1 VIDAMSHGTRFLH
14 RLHAALMPDYNRA
27 AAVYWW
33 MLILAGAVA
42 IGMAI
47 HEAALRPLQSQLQIV
62 AVCIASAL
70 AGGFPIPL
78 RGTKSSF
85 SAAEIFIF
93 LALLYVGLDAAC
105 LAAATEAFVA
115 SARTSKRWTSRFVS
129 PAVAAFSIG
138 VAGWIFL
145 EVSSALQSRQLYGE
159 GALLGLLPVV
169 AVVYFLLT
177 SFMVRMVLH
186 LKSEQPLRV
195 GVLLGSFGWIG
206 TTYAANAF
214 IAALLYLTA
223 RHAGAIVLLAAGPMI
238 ALLLTTLHFHFR
250 QREAEAAEAAA
261 RVEAAEREAAQ
272 SARHNEELR
281 RIAGDG
287 RTSLVDR
294 KHFLERLAKAFERDG
309 RTFAV
314 IYVDVDRFKRI
325 NDTLG
330 HAAGEE
336 FLVHVANRI
345 QRRLRRS
352 DLVGSLDGD
361 EFAVIAKD
369 VQGDRVIELARRLLE
384 ALALP
389 YAVGGVTVNSSASIG
404 VTFTSYGYEG
414 PDEALRDAIGA
425 VQRAKAL
432 GGGRVVVHHPDVLQR
447 TPAAEGKA
455 LIDA

>member
-1 VIDAMSHGTRFLH
+1 
-14 RLHAALMPDYNRA
+14 MPDYNRA
-27 AAVYWW
+27 AAAYWW
-33 MLILAGAVA
+33 CLILVGVVV
-42 IGMAI
+42 IGGAI
-47 HEAALRPLQSQLQIV
+47 HEASLRPLGSQLQIL
-62 AVCIASAL
+62 AACIASAL
-70 AGGFPIPL
+70 AGTFPIPL

-105 LAAATEAFVA
+105 LAAAAEAFVA
-115 SARTSKRWTSRFVS
+115 SMRTSKRWTSRLVS
-129 PAVAAFSIG
+129 PAVAALSIG

-145 EVSSALQSRQLYGE
+145 EAVSALESRGLRGE
-159 GALLGLLPVV
+159 GVLLGLLP
-169 AVVYFLLT
+169 AIALVYFLLT
-177 SFMVRMVLH
+177 SSMVRMVLH
-186 LKSEQPLRV
+186 LKSGTPLRLET
-195 GVLLGSFGWIG
+195 LLGSFGWIG
-206 TTYAANAF
+206 SVYAANAF
-214 IAALLYLTA
+214 IAALLYVTA

-294 KHFLERLAKAFERDG
+294 KHFLERLAKVFERDG
-309 RTFAV
+309 RIHSTFAV
-314 IYVDVDRFKRI
+314 IYVDVDRFRRI

-345 QRRLRRS
+345 QRRLRRG

-369 VQGDRVIELARRLLE
+369 VHGDQVIELARRLLQS
-384 ALALP
+384 LALP
-389 YAVGGVTVNSSASIG
+389 YAVGGVTVDATVSIG
-404 VTFTSYGYEG
+404 VTFTGFGYEG
-414 PDEALRDAIGA
+414 PDEVLRDAIGA

-432 GGGRVVVHHPDVLQR
+432 GGGQIVVHHPDVLQR
-447 TPAAEGKA
+447 TPVPEQNELLGA
-455 LIDA
+455 